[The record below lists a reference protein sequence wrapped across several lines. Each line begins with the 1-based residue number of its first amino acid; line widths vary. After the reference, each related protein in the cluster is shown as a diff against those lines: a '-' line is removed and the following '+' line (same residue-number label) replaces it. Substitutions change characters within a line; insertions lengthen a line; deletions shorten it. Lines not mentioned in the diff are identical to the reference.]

1 MKSAFK
7 KHDVYYL
14 SPSTINL
21 WISQPA
27 LCLLKIA
34 GLSDGAAGPAAWRG
48 TAADK
53 AITEA
58 AFKPRTKNT
67 TLVKKAIKVFD
78 NELKESTNTIDEA
91 KVAKERNTIEG
102 YVTVGADFYRAI
114 GEKPVEAQ
122 GKVRV
127 DIGDIEV
134 KFYGYFDLL
143 YDDKVRDI
151 KTVGRAV
158 NSLTQAASRQASIYA
173 LGTGREPWIDYV
185 TTKEVMSYRVPRPDY
200 YLRQV
205 EIAANGLR
213 KVLSH
218 SDDIIE
224 CCQLVYPDLDHWMW
238 SDTMKRIAKDVWD
251 MENVNE
257 T

>member
-1 MKSAFK
+1 MKSVFK
-7 KHDVYYL
+7 KHDVHYL

-34 GLSDGAAGPAAWRG
+34 GLNDGAAGPAAWRG

-53 AITEA
+53 AITQA

-67 TLVKKAIKVFD
+67 TLVKAAMKVFD
-78 NELKESTNTIDEA
+78 KEVKESPNEVDEDKA
-91 KVAKERNTIEG
+91 AKERKALES
-102 YVTVGADFYRAI
+102 YVTVGADFYRTI
-114 GEKPVEAQ
+114 GEKPIEAQ
-122 GKVRV
+122 GRVRV

-134 KFYGYFDLL
+134 KFYGFFDLL

-158 NSLTQAASRQASIYA
+158 NFLTEAASRQACIYA
-173 LGTGREPWIDYV
+173 LGTGREPWIDYI
-185 TTKEVMSYRVPRPDY
+185 TPKEVMSYKIQRPDY
-200 YLRQV
+200 YIRQV

-213 KVLSH
+213 QVLSY

-238 SDTMKRIAKDVWD
+238 SDNMKRIAKDVWD

-257 T
+257 K